1 MVQKAGL
8 SNGYQSFIGRL
19 NVFPTWLP
27 EFYSMHQAGFSS
39 YVAQSAAL
47 LEKTAGKIDSL
58 TIEHAIALAVAAV
71 KKGLP
76 ILVCGNG
83 GSASD
88 AAHITGELVGR
99 FLKERR
105 PINAISLSANTSVLT
120 AWANDYDFESVY
132 SRQIEA
138 HGKSEGVLIALS
150 TSGTSKNIVHAAKT
164 AKTMGMKVIALTGEG
179 GGALAAHADAL
190 LAVPSTTTPLIQQ
203 AHLCLYH
210 YLCAEIEARCFD

>member
-1 MVQKAGL
+1 MQRADF
-8 SNGYQSFIGRL
+8 N
-19 NVFPTWLP
+19 T
-27 EFYSMHQAGFSS
+27 
-39 YVAQSAAL
+39 YVSQSAAL
-47 LEKTAGKIDSL
+47 LHKTSAALDTAI
-58 TIEHAIALAVAAV
+58 IERAISFAVTAIESEH
-71 KKGLP
+71 P

-105 PINAISLSANTSVLT
+105 AINAISLSANTSVLT
-120 AWANDYDFESVY
+120 AWANDYDFETVY
-132 SRQIEA
+132 SRQVEA
-138 HGKSEGVLIALS
+138 HGRENGVLIALS

-190 LAVPSTTTPLIQQ
+190 LAVPSTKTPLIQQ
-203 AHLCLYH
+203 VHLCLYH
-210 YLCAEIEARCFD
+210 YLCAEIEARCFA